1 MSHTA
6 QDCPQKHTADVAY
19 TQPGDAFH
27 LWNCR
32 VTCAWHEI
40 VVIMTFWM
48 LVMQVLA
55 AKQAAAKT
63 AKAAVSKADK
73 RLKQLQTQAW
83 GFL

>member
-1 MSHTA
+1 M
-6 QDCPQKHTADVAY
+6 QDCVGVNDVLF
-19 TQPGDAFH
+19 TGGD
-27 LWNCR
+27 CG
-32 VTCAWHEI
+32 WHEV

-73 RLKQLQTQAW
+73 RLKQLQAQSLE
-83 GFL
+83 FL